1 MQRIPALAII
11 LAMAVGAGGGGDSA
25 EAQSVDGAQLVQA
38 VRDALE
44 KADLDDDVAD
54 IQVRDG
60 VVILIGKAR
69 NAYSKMKAIEVALG
83 VPGVES
89 VESQLEVATAESS
102 ESFTNDLVDRVLRY
116 PHYTV
121 FDDITFEL
129 HDGGVVI
136 LGGYVTMPFK
146 KDEIEERVGKVM
158 GVTELESTIQVLP
171 VSQSDDRLREVL
183 FRNIYGNDL
192 FTGYANR
199 THPPI
204 HIIVSGGNVILT
216 GAVRSRIE
224 QRQAESI
231 ARSTFGV
238 IQVENRLTVNP

>member
-1 MQRIPALAII
+1 MKRIRGIAVALM
-11 LAMAVGAGGGGDSA
+11 LAAVGAPLV
-25 EAQSVDGAQLVQA
+25 EAQSSAEDEALVQA
-38 VRDALE
+38 VREALE

-54 IQVRDG
+54 VQARDG
-60 VVILIGKAR
+60 VVVLIGKAR
-69 NAYSKMKAIEVALG
+69 NAYSKMKAIEIALG

-89 VESQLEVATAESS
+89 VESELEVATAESN
-102 ESFTNDLVDRVLRY
+102 ESFANDLVDRVLRY

-158 GVTELESTIQVLP
+158 GVTQLESTIEVLP
-171 VSQSDDRLREVL
+171 VSQSDDRLRETL
-183 FRNIYGNDL
+183 FRNIYGDDL
-192 FTGYANR
+192 FVAYANR

-204 HIIVSGGNVILT
+204 HIIVAGGNVILT
-216 GAVRSRIE
+216 GAVRNRIE

-238 IQVENRLTVNP
+238 IQVENRLTISP